1 MFSHVRRQ
9 ALIALCLMT
18 FLVFGAV
25 AAEARDT
32 NGSDRL
38 VKGAAI
44 GAAVGAV
51 TQAVRGR
58 TAGRELLKGA
68 AVGAAVGGAVGA
80 YSDYKQEK
88 SARESAERR
97 ADYYQ
102 YSGGGY
108 YGGRGYRNHR
118 AYRAR
123 NLRYSGDFSN
133 APYYVQNGRG
143 HKHGKRCR
151 H

>member
-1 MFSHVRRQ
+1 MLSMVRRQ
-9 ALIALCLMT
+9 AVIALALMA
-18 FLVFGAV
+18 FLVCGAV

-58 TAGRELLKGA
+58 TGGRELLKGA
-68 AVGAAVGGAVGA
+68 AVGGAVGAAVGA
-80 YSDYKQEK
+80 YSDYQQEK
-88 SARESAERR
+88 SAREHEERR
-97 ADYYQ
+97 ADYYEA
-102 YSGGGY
+102 
-108 YGGRGYRNHR
+108 R
-118 AYRAR
+118 AYDRGRYRTGRAFR
-123 NLRYSGDFSN
+123 AQRFSGPLFYNDA
-133 APYYVQNGRG
+133 APVHQVRNGRAV
-143 HKHGKRCR
+143 HRHNRRCR

>member
-1 MFSHVRRQ
+1 MLTIRKPQVF
-9 ALIALCLMT
+9 IALCLMA
-18 FLVFGAV
+18 FMAFGAV

-58 TAGRELLKGA
+58 TGGRELLKGA
-68 AVGAAVGGAVGA
+68 AVGGAVGAAVGA

-88 SARESAERR
+88 SAREDERRR
-97 ADYYQ
+97 ADYYEARSHRNTRRGGF
-102 YSGGGY
+102 YS
-108 YGGRGYRNHR
+108 
-118 AYRAR
+118 
-123 NLRYSGDFSN
+123 D
-133 APYYVQNGRG
+133 NGRRG
-143 HKHGKRCR
+143 RAQRAAHRHNARCQ
-151 H
+151 HW